1 LLTLP
6 VLAGGITLLLLDR
19 NFNSTF
25 FDPSG
30 GGDPVLFQHLFW
42 LFGHP
47 EVYVLILP
55 GFGIVS
61 HIISRSCNKEIFG
74 KISMIYAIASIGLL
88 GLAVWAHHQF
98 TTGMDVDSRSY
109 FTAATMVIAIPTGI
123 KIFAWLA
130 SLFGGNFLPSSLGFT
145 PLLFVLGFLIL
156 FTFGGLSGVLLAS
169 SSLNI
174 ALHDTY
180 YVVGHF
186 HYVLS
191 LGAVFAVFAGFF
203 YWAPLISGFKFN
215 DLLGN
220 ILFFS
225 FFLGV
230 NLIFFPHHFLGLS
243 GMPRRIS
250 DYPDSFLPW
259 NYLSSIGSMISL
271 SSLFLFLLLLFFQFS
286 SQVPYSS
293 SSTLSLFPLPVNSS
307 SLLVPSP
314 SYDIEFSLPSPPSFH
329 HFKELPVL

>member
-1 LLTLP
+1 MPLFVWSILVTAFLLLLTLP
-6 VLAGGITLLLLDR
+6 ILAGGITLLLLDR
-19 NFNSTF
+19 NFNSSF

-55 GFGIVS
+55 AFGIVS
-61 HIISRSCNKEIFG
+61 HVISKSSNKEIFG
-74 KISMIYAIASIGLL
+74 KISMIYAISSIGLL
-88 GLAVWAHHQF
+88 GLAVWSHHQF

-130 SLFGGNFLPSSLGFT
+130 SLFGSNFSPGFLST
-145 PLLFVLGFLIL
+145 PLLFVLGFLSL

-169 SSLNI
+169 SSLNV

-191 LGAVFAVFAGFF
+191 LGAVFAVFAAYF
-203 YWAPLISGFKFN
+203 YWSPLLSGFPYN
-215 DLLGN
+215 ELLGR

-225 FFLGV
+225 FFSGV
-230 NLIFFPHHFLGLS
+230 NLTFFPHHFLGLS

-250 DYPDSFLPW
+250 DYPDSFLP
-259 NYLSSIGSMISL
+259 
-271 SSLFLFLLLLFFQFS
+271 
-286 SQVPYSS
+286 
-293 SSTLSLFPLPVNSS
+293 
-307 SLLVPSP
+307 
-314 SYDIEFSLPSPPSFH
+314 
-329 HFKELPVL
+329 

>member
-1 LLTLP
+1 MRSPGLSLLSLPLFVWSLLVTAFLLLLTLP

-19 NFNSTF
+19 NFNSSF

-55 GFGIVS
+55 AFGILS
-61 HIISRSCNKEIFG
+61 HVIPFFSHKDLFG
-74 KISMIYAIASIGLL
+74 RISMIYALSSIAFL
-88 GLAVWAHHQF
+88 GLAVWSHHQF

-130 SLFGGNFLPSSLGFT
+130 SLFGSNFPRGPFPT
-145 PLLFVLGFLIL
+145 PLLFVLGFLVL

-191 LGAVFAVFAGFF
+191 LGAVFAVFAAFF
-203 YWAPLISGFKFN
+203 Y
-215 DLLGN
+215 
-220 ILFFS
+220 
-225 FFLGV
+225 
-230 NLIFFPHHFLGLS
+230 
-243 GMPRRIS
+243 
-250 DYPDSFLPW
+250 
-259 NYLSSIGSMISL
+259 
-271 SSLFLFLLLLFFQFS
+271 
-286 SQVPYSS
+286 
-293 SSTLSLFPLPVNSS
+293 
-307 SLLVPSP
+307 
-314 SYDIEFSLPSPPSFH
+314 
-329 HFKELPVL
+329 